1 MGKTLYEKNFNILVL
16 GQVISLFGSSIQRF
30 ALSLYLLDLT
40 GSAGIFSAILALSMV
55 PVVLIS
61 PIAGMLADRGNK
73 KRLMIGLDS
82 LSALLLLVYVWIVFN
97 GQDHVLVIA
106 TVMVLLSTISTIYQ
120 PVVNTCVPLIVSRD
134 HLVRANAIIQQV
146 ASLSQFLG
154 PILAGLLYGFFGI
167 TGVVIINL
175 VSFLFS
181 ALLELFLEIPHQR
194 REGQQSFKAAFMTDM
209 KESYHY
215 LRHENLIV
223 CRMLLFSGFYNLF
236 LVPVFSVATP
246 YLIKVTFALS
256 SEVYGWAEGMIAL
269 GMIVGG
275 FIITYRPNHFHIKR
289 VYQLLYL
296 TSVSMMLMGGVVY
309 LFHFGFIDAATSVVL
324 FTVCGMIIM
333 GVLGIA
339 NVLSAAYLYQAVDGA
354 ILGKILAFGSA
365 FATLCIPLGQILFG
379 GLLEV
384 LSQKFY
390 LLILMAA
397 FFVFLVTLLVRWNVR
412 LIKEDEKSQSI

>member
-61 PIAGMLADRGNK
+61 PIAGMLAERRNK

-384 LSQKFY
+384 LSQKLY

>member
-154 PILAGLLYGFFGI
+154 PILAGLLYGFLGI

-384 LSQKFY
+384 LSQKLY

>member
-309 LFHFGFIDAATSVVL
+309 LFHFGFISAATSVVL

-384 LSQKFY
+384 LSQKLY

>member
-82 LSALLLLVYVWIVFN
+82 LSALLLIVYVWIVFN

-384 LSQKFY
+384 LSQKLY

>member
-354 ILGKILAFGSA
+354 ILAKILAFGSA

-384 LSQKFY
+384 LSQKLY

>member
-246 YLIKVTFALS
+246 YLIKVTFDLS

-275 FIITYRPNHFHIKR
+275 FIITYKPDHFHIKR

-309 LFHFGFIDAATSVVL
+309 LFHFGFISAATSVVL

-384 LSQKFY
+384 LSQKLY

>member
-97 GQDHVLVIA
+97 DQDHVLVIA

-384 LSQKFY
+384 LSQKLY

>member
-339 NVLSAAYLYQAVDGA
+339 NVLSAAYLYPAVDGA

-384 LSQKFY
+384 LSQKLY

>member
-1 MGKTLYEKNFNILVL
+1 
-16 GQVISLFGSSIQRF
+16 
-30 ALSLYLLDLT
+30 LYLLDLT

-384 LSQKFY
+384 LSQKLY

>member
-275 FIITYRPNHFHIKR
+275 FIITYKPDHFHIKR

-309 LFHFGFIDAATSVVL
+309 LFHFGFISAATSVVL

-384 LSQKFY
+384 LSQKLY

>member
-194 REGQQSFKAAFMTDM
+194 REGQQSFKEAFMTDM

-384 LSQKFY
+384 LSQKLY

>member
-384 LSQKFY
+384 LSQKLY

-397 FFVFLVTLLVRWNVR
+397 FFVFLVSLLVRWNVR

>member
-194 REGQQSFKAAFMTDM
+194 REGQKSFKAAFMTDM

-384 LSQKFY
+384 LSQKLY

>member
-61 PIAGMLADRGNK
+61 PIAGMLADLGNK

-384 LSQKFY
+384 LSQKLY

>member
-1 MGKTLYEKNFNILVL
+1 MGKTLYEKNFNILVV

-384 LSQKFY
+384 LSQKLY

>member
-275 FIITYRPNHFHIKR
+275 FIITYKPNHFHIKR

-309 LFHFGFIDAATSVVL
+309 LFHFSFIDAATSVVL

-384 LSQKFY
+384 LSQKLY

>member
-61 PIAGMLADRGNK
+61 PIAGMLADRGSK
-73 KRLMIGLDS
+73 KQLMIWLDS
-82 LSALLLLVYVWIVFN
+82 LSALLLLIYVWIIFN

-120 PVVNTCVPLIVSRD
+120 PVVNTCVPLIVSRE

-181 ALLELFLEIPHQR
+181 ALLELFLKIPHQR
-194 REGQQSFKAAFMTDM
+194 REGQQSFKEAFIADM

-223 CRMLLFSGFYNLF
+223 CRMLLFYGFYNLF

-246 YLIKVTFALS
+246 YLIKVTFDLS

-275 FIITYRPNHFHIKR
+275 FIITYKPDHFHIKR

-309 LFHFGFIDAATSVVL
+309 LFHFGFISAATSVVL

-384 LSQKFY
+384 LSQKLY

-397 FFVFLVTLLVRWNVR
+397 LFVFLVTLLVRWNVR

>member
-275 FIITYRPNHFHIKR
+275 FIITYKPDHFHIKR

-384 LSQKFY
+384 LSQKLY

>member
-1 MGKTLYEKNFNILVL
+1 M
-16 GQVISLFGSSIQRF
+16 FGSSIQRF

-384 LSQKFY
+384 LSQKLY